1 MLWAIALRQNGAG
14 KHDGPMIVASVAA
27 PPRSAQPSVPAGF
40 GKAPKSDEQ
49 RRREGSREIQAAR
62 GQR

>member
-1 MLWAIALRQNGAG
+1 VRQIGAG
-14 KHDGPMIVASVAA
+14 EHDGLVIVASVAA

-40 GKAPKSDEQ
+40 GKAPKSDEK
-49 RRREGSREIQAAR
+49 RRREGSWEIQAAR